1 MLLAFRLVVSLNDN
15 ILMILVITV
24 ESGNGKYIWFQETET
39 IVSENNSVFRNLSA
53 LIQLFELFGHGQLLG
68 QDGAA
73 EESSFM
79 CKDSI
84 IEQKREAFKNK
95 TISL

>member
-1 MLLAFRLVVSLNDN
+1 MVLRDRNYRKWVQFS
-15 ILMILVITV
+15 
-24 ESGNGKYIWFQETET
+24 
-39 IVSENNSVFRNLSA
+39 FRNLSA

-84 IEQKREAFKNK
+84 NEQKGKPSK
-95 TISL
+95 TRP